1 MVEFAFIAIFLV
13 VLLAI
18 PVDLFRYI
26 NTLMTLNSATAE
38 AASQLTYE
46 SMSGGAAAQNILGT
60 VKETYSDKLSSVSI
74 AHLKTG
80 SSLQKEDYTYYVYSS
95 DKESDP
101 QFSDRF
107 EGRKSNYYYQ
117 TVDLQLMC
125 EEDAIT
131 PFGALLFGGSHWVI
145 KGDTVHRNVYI
156 NGYAP

>member
-46 SMSGGAAAQNILGT
+46 SMSGGAAAQNILGM

-74 AHLKTG
+74 THLKTG
-80 SSLQKEDYTYYVYSS
+80 SSMQKEDYTYYVYSS
-95 DKESDP
+95 DKESNP
-101 QFSDRF
+101 QFLDRF
-107 EGRKSNYYYQ
+107 EGRNSNYYYQ

-131 PFGALLFGGSHWVI
+131 PFGALLFSGSHWVI
-145 KGDTVHRNVYI
+145 KGDTMHRNVYI
-156 NGYAP
+156 NG